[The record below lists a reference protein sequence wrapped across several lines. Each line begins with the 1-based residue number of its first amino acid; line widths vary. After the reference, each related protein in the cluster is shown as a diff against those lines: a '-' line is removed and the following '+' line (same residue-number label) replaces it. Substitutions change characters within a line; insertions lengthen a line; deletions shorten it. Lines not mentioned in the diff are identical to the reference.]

1 MQTKRLQKTAFL
13 AILMCLI
20 LLATLGTATFAWF
33 TYNSNVST
41 DRITAK
47 ASETQLSL
55 LLSESANPFDGKEE
69 CDIVQV
75 NTFDREK
82 LLPVSTSDLET
93 FVYNNGG
100 KVSDEESYFHGRVY
114 VKATGDGLT
123 QSKMAIYIDNTTD
136 LFTNDENSSL
146 LNAARLGLAFEG
158 EEPVI
163 ITLSDEHNPTGEQV
177 DNTVLGGSRIQS
189 GKPLHM
195 ASDGTVTA
203 VDDPAVSAA
212 EVGIADNPSAKPI
225 AIIDMNKVYQ
235 LDIYFYLEGT
245 DPDCSNYLNLKGSTI
260 QLAFYGAMTE
270 E

>member
-1 MQTKRLQKTAFL
+1 MQTKSLQKTAFL

-20 LLATLGTATFAWF
+20 LLAVLGTATYAWF

-47 ASETQLSL
+47 ASDAQVSL
-55 LLSESANPFDGKEE
+55 LLSETENPFDGSDE
-69 CDIVQV
+69 CDIIQI

-93 FVYNNGG
+93 FVYNNGT
-100 KVSDEESYFHGRVY
+100 KVSNEESYFHGRIY
-114 VKATGDGLT
+114 VKATGDGLV
-123 QSKMAIYIDNTTD
+123 QSKMGIYLDNSTD
-136 LFTNDENSSL
+136 LFINDENSAL

-158 EEPVI
+158 KEPVI
-163 ITLSDEHNPTGEQV
+163 IALSDEHNPAGQQI

-195 ASDGTVTA
+195 SSNGSVTA
-203 VDDPAVSAA
+203 VDDPAVSVS
-212 EVGIADNPSAKPI
+212 EIGIQDNPSAKPI
-225 AIIDMNKVYQ
+225 AVIDLNEVYQ